1 MFALKNVT
9 AGKILKE
16 MSLAIRPKECVC
28 IEGSDAAELSMLFR
42 ILATLEKPT
51 SGTVEVDNVDMAA
64 LPPAVLQLFRS
75 RLGLVF
81 HPPMFIEHLTVG
93 QNVALPLHLRGM
105 RPDVITKA
113 ADDLL
118 KRLGLTQ
125 KAGLLPSSVEEEDK
139 QLMCLARCLITAPL
153 VIIGLEPFQGLSDKH
168 AYEAAMLFQNLRKK
182 GATVVFLSRDQRTAA
197 LMGVHPTNLSDG
209 TLRVAATATA
219 SHVEIPSEE
228 TEPSPAPAIKTE
240 EGEEM
245 IPVTHRT
252 PSPAATKPSEGSAE
266 GRKIRITPIGS
277 GLA

>member
-1 MFALKNVT
+1 MIALKNVA

-28 IEGSDAAELSMLFR
+28 IEGDDMNALTMLFR
-42 ILATLEKPT
+42 IFGTLEKPT

-81 HPPMFIEHLTVG
+81 HPAMFIDHLTVG
-93 QNVALPLHLRGM
+93 QNVALPLHLRGLKA
-105 RPDVITKA
+105 DVITKA

-118 KRLGLTQ
+118 KRLGLAP
-125 KAGLLPSSVEEEDK
+125 KAALLPSSLEDEEK
-139 QLMCLARCLITAPL
+139 QLMCLARCLIAAPL
-153 VIIGLEPFQGLSDKH
+153 VIIGLEPFHGLSEKH

-182 GATVVFLSRDQRTAA
+182 GATVIFLSREERTAA
-197 LMGVHPTNLSDG
+197 LMAVQPMRLSNGILHTGTSSPHVH
-209 TLRVAATATA
+209 
-219 SHVEIPSEE
+219 IPSVE
-228 TEPSPAPAIKTE
+228 TEPATAPEPVA
-240 EGEEM
+240 EGEEV
-245 IPVTHRT
+245 IPVTLKT
-252 PSPAATKPSEGSAE
+252 PERVTSKPNEGGAE